1 VSTPEL
7 WTAVDDLV
15 DCWVGSPHVGGIR
28 AELWKDLDSSEA
40 LRPLQVMALREPQ
53 NIRSM
58 PLAVFKAFPHMGIE
72 LTPRDRQF
80 MAHSEAVEK
89 AIVYLMWAARS
100 KLPGFPM
107 IAAPQLAEGSRLT
120 MDNFTPPWTRAAL
133 RFGFQYRD
141 FSPTINAAIQVN
153 SAEPLARLLA
163 AFNTLPSWRAF
174 KAAHECLTPA
184 VRSELVA
191 ARRLVAERAT
201 DENDATEIDS
211 GDPWMRI
218 KRARASADEIIAEL
232 APDAMTYAMA
242 FDRVNDEIDLVIANV
257 ITSSIAFG
265 PPDTLAGV
273 VGLNMLAGQP
283 LRVTFRLEGVDLAQT
298 GRIYWTNDS
307 LVTDALYIE
316 GFRYADDQIH
326 GSRFAF
332 DATVLVG
339 SNTAWREMGGRP
351 GHSYSPPDSESGA
364 QTDG

>member
-1 VSTPEL
+1 
-7 WTAVDDLV
+7 
-15 DCWVGSPHVGGIR
+15 
-28 AELWKDLDSSEA
+28 
-40 LRPLQVMALREPQ
+40 MALREPQ

-58 PLAVFKAFPHMGIE
+58 PLAVYKAFPHMGIE

-89 AIVYLMWAARS
+89 AIVYLMWAVRS

-120 MDNFTPPWTRAAL
+120 MHSFTPPWTRAAL
-133 RFGFQYRD
+133 RSGFQYRD
-141 FSPTINAAIQVN
+141 LSPSINAAIEVN

-174 KAAHECLTPA
+174 KAAHDCLTPA
-184 VRSELVA
+184 VRSVLLT
-191 ARRLVAERAT
+191 ARRLITERAT

-218 KRARASADEIIAEL
+218 KRARASADEIVAEL
-232 APDAMTYAMA
+232 APDALSYAIA

-265 PPDTLAGV
+265 PPGTLAGV
-273 VGLNMLAGQP
+273 VALNMLAGQP
-283 LRVTFRLEGVDLAQT
+283 LKVTFQLEGADLAQT
-298 GRIYWTNDS
+298 GRIYWTDDS
-307 LVTDALYIE
+307 LVTDALYID
-316 GFRYADDQIH
+316 GFFYAGDHVH
-326 GSRFAF
+326 GDRFAF

-339 SNTAWREMGGRP
+339 SNTAWR
-351 GHSYSPPDSESGA
+351 
-364 QTDG
+364 